1 MRTCST
7 APGYLSLYH
16 PSASARRT
24 SSTCVIHLSKVR
36 IVTPGAWASTI
47 RRVIPLEE
55 PLLGSDVRTAQIR
68 LVAVWVLCTNSLV
81 PLSV

>member
-1 MRTCST
+1 MRPCPTT
-7 APGYLSLYH
+7 PDGLSLYH

-36 IVTPGAWASTI
+36 IVTPGARASTI

-55 PLLGSDVRTAQIR
+55 ALLGGDVRTAQIR
-68 LVAVWVLCTNSLV
+68 LVAVWMSCTNSLV